1 MCAFELIRFGGPDS
15 LAQTVAADWL
25 KSLRLKAGGS
35 APYCVALSGGRI
47 ASRLFAAAASLAKT
61 DGIPGSVHFFWGDER
76 CVPPDSPESNFGLA
90 RKDLFLPLGIPDRQ
104 VHRLRGEAPP
114 EPAAAE
120 GETELRALAPSVPGG
135 QPVLDLVF
143 LGMGED
149 GHVASLLPGD
159 PDLAAA
165 MDPEAPEL
173 TVSAPAGLGQPP
185 LARVSLTLSALLQ
198 ARAIFLLIAGEAKRE
213 VIARAQGGEDLPVRA
228 LIAQRRVPVRILW
241 SPAHE

>member
-1 MCAFELIRFGGPDS
+1 MCAFELIRFSGPDP

-25 KSLRLKAGGS
+25 KGLRLTARGG

-47 ASRLFAAAASLAKT
+47 ASRLFAAVASLAKT

-104 VHRLRGEAPP
+104 VHRLRGDAPP
-114 EPAAAE
+114 ELAAAE
-120 GETELRALAPSVPGG
+120 GETELRALAPSAPGS

-149 GHVASLLPGD
+149 GHVASLFPGESD
-159 PDLAAA
+159 DTMNSQLVFRPVVGPKPPPNRITLGYPAIAAA
-165 MDPEAPEL
+165 REVWVLASGAGKEAALRESFSPNGR
-173 TVSAPAGLGQPP
+173 TP
-185 LARVSLTLSALLQ
+185 LARVLNLRHQT
-198 ARAIFLLIAGEAKRE
+198 RIFTDIFS
-213 VIARAQGGEDLPVRA
+213 
-228 LIAQRRVPVRILW
+228 VPT
-241 SPAHE
+241 